1 MPTRTVITDVND
13 NPIGITGSPF
23 VVSDT
28 SSFASSVSFTRTA
41 DTNSY
46 AANDVVGPATGSTA
60 AQSFTLIGPSA
71 GNVMLTSASL
81 EIDLAAVGTG
91 MTSFQLALYSVTPP
105 SAYGD
110 NTAWQL
116 LTGDRASFLDILSL
130 GTPAL
135 PVTSGG
141 TLYSRQDGINKQLK
155 LTGTG
160 LFGYLIT
167 NGAWTTPT
175 SAAPFVIK
183 LFTIGL

>member
-60 AQSFTLIGPSA
+60 AQSFTLIGPGA

-91 MTSFQLALYSVTPP
+91 MTSFGLALYSVTPP
-105 SAYGD
+105 SALGD
-110 NTAWQL
+110 NVAWDL
-116 LTGDRASFLDILSL
+116 PSGDRASYLGTIQL
-130 GTPAL
+130 GTP
-135 PVTSGG
+135 VDVGS
-141 TLYSRQDGINKQLK
+141 TLFVNTDGINRQIK
-155 LTGTG
+155 LAGTG